1 MKHRYLKL
9 TTERIL
15 CNNALLKGGVT
26 MIVSV
31 RNYHQSF
38 GKRSILSNLNF
49 QIQKG
54 EIVGLIGPS
63 GSGKTT
69 LIKTLI
75 GLQRPTQGEVHV
87 LGHQQP
93 TLKVSKEIGYMAQS
107 DALFEDLS
115 ARGNLAYF
123 GKLYG
128 LRKDIL
134 KNRVNFVLA
143 FVDLLKDADRPV
155 RYFSGGM
162 KRRLSLAISLVHQPP
177 FLLLDEPTVGI
188 DPTLKQLFWKEF
200 ESLRENGV
208 TLLITTHIMDEA
220 ERCDRLFLIQNGQ
233 LVVNGTPDMLKQK
246 FGSIENAF
254 LKKEEV

>member
-1 MKHRYLKL
+1 
-9 TTERIL
+9 
-15 CNNALLKGGVT
+15 

-31 RNYHQSF
+31 QNYHQTL

-75 GLQRPTQGEVHV
+75 GLQQPTEGEVFV

-93 TLKVSKEIGYMAQS
+93 TLAVSREIGYMAQS
-107 DALFEDLS
+107 DALYEDLS
-115 ARGNLAYF
+115 ARGNLNYF

-128 LRKDIL
+128 LKKEIL
-134 KNRVNFVLA
+134 SNRIHFVLE
-143 FVDLLKDADRPV
+143 FVNLLQDANRPV
-155 RYFSGGM
+155 RFFSGGM
-162 KRRLSLAISLVHQPP
+162 KRRLSLAIALIHQPL

-188 DPTLKQLFWKEF
+188 DPVLKQLFWKEF
-200 ESLRENGV
+200 ETLRSSGV

-220 ERCDRLFLIQNGQ
+220 ERCDRLLLIQNGK
-233 LVVNGTPDMLKQK
+233 LVESGSPAQLKQQ

-254 LKKEEV
+254 L